1 LGKPYGINPT
11 WGTSWEHIEN
21 REKERKKSLPL
32 TPKEKDWTPHECTLS
47 FFIGCTRLL
56 FPKLLVT
63 IFYLGQC
70 RGTYLIGD
78 T

>member
-32 TPKEKDWTPHECTLS
+32 NPKKKD
-47 FFIGCTRLL
+47 
-56 FPKLLVT
+56 
-63 IFYLGQC
+63 
-70 RGTYLIGD
+70 
-78 T
+78 